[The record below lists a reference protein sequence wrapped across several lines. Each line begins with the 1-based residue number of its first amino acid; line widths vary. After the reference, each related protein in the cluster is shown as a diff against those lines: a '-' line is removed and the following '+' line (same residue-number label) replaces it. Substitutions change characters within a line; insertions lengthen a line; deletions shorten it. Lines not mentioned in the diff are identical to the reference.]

1 MEKVRDISFDI
12 AKGIGI
18 ILVVIG
24 HYVPDDAPL
33 WYTGLVR
40 FIYYFHMPLFFII
53 AGYFYDCSTRRTDYL
68 PFVWSKFQRLMLP
81 YFILSWA
88 IVGTKVGIGR
98 VMHVDHPVTLDALYR
113 VFYLPEAGYFLWF
126 VYVLFLAFCLA
137 PLFKKG
143 GRLIIF
149 SIMALGLFFWDTA
162 PQYFCIRQL
171 CSHLVF
177 FVWGMWVA
185 RSGGLRQAMSRYPL
199 LWIVVVAGLSVV
211 YDNMPSGVVATL
223 LLLVLGI
230 TGSFMVFSVS
240 AWLSRSTGPVSLGLS
255 RIGVMSMTIYLFHT
269 WIMAGGKAILTH
281 ILSGGNTIEFVLS
294 ALFIIGAGIVGPI
307 CLYKW
312 VWTKNKFTAR
322 IFK

>member
-1 MEKVRDISFDI
+1 MEKTRDIAFDI

-18 ILVVIG
+18 ILVVVG
-24 HYVPDDAPL
+24 HYIPAGAPK
-33 WYTGLVR
+33 WYVDFID

-53 AGYFYDCSTRRTDYL
+53 AGYFYDRSTRRTDYL
-68 PFVWSKFQRLMLP
+68 PFVWSKFQRLMIP

-88 IVGTKVGIGR
+88 IVGTKVGIDR
-98 VMHVDHPVTLDALYR
+98 VMPVDHPVTLDALYR

-126 VYVLFLAFCLA
+126 VYVLFLTFCFA

-143 GRLIIF
+143 VRLIIL

-162 PQYFCIRQL
+162 PQSFCIRQL
-171 CSHLVF
+171 CSHLAF

-185 RSGGLRQAMSRYPL
+185 RSGGLQLAMRRYPL
-199 LWIVVVAGLSVV
+199 LWGVITIGFSFAYGHVQ
-211 YDNMPSGVVATL
+211 SGVLTTL
-223 LLLVLGI
+223 LLLSLGI
-230 TGSFMVFSVS
+230 TGSFMVLSVS
-240 AWLSRSTGPVSLGLS
+240 VWLSRLSGPVSLWLS
-255 RIGVMSMTIYLFHT
+255 RVGVMSMTIYLFHT
-269 WIMAGGKAILTH
+269 WIMGGGKAILTH

-312 VWTKNKFTAR
+312 VWAKNKFTAR

>member
-1 MEKVRDISFDI
+1 MEKARDIAFDI

-18 ILVVIG
+18 ILVVVG

-33 WYTGLVR
+33 WYTGFVR
-40 FIYYFHMPLFFII
+40 FVYYFHMPLFFII
-53 AGYFYDCSTRRTDYL
+53 AGYFYESSTRRTNYL
-68 PFVWSKFQRLMLP
+68 SFVWSKFQRLMIP

-98 VMHVDHPVTLDALYR
+98 VMQVDHPVTLDALYR

-126 VYVLFLAFCLA
+126 VYVLFLTFCLA

-143 GRLIIF
+143 SRLIII
-149 SIMALGLFFWDTA
+149 SIIALGLFFWDTA
-162 PQYFCIRQL
+162 PHYFCIRQL
-171 CSHLVF
+171 SSHLVF

-185 RSGGLRQAMSRYPL
+185 RLRGLRQAMSRYPL
-199 LWIVVVAGLSVV
+199 LWMVVTVGLSFV
-211 YDNMPSGVVATL
+211 YVNMQPGGLSTL

-230 TGSFMVFSVS
+230 TGSFMVFSFS
-240 AWLSRSTGPVSLGLS
+240 AWLSHLTESVSLNLS
-255 RIGVMSMTIYLFHT
+255 RVGMMSMTIYLFHT

>member
-1 MEKVRDISFDI
+1 MKGSPPAIAVSPESRPRDRRIDLCYV
-12 AKGIGI
+12 IGI
-18 ILVVIG
+18 LLVVAG
-24 HYVPDDAPL
+24 HSGADI
-33 WYTGLVR
+33 R
-40 FIYYFHMPLFFII
+40 FNSTALFRWIYAFHMPLFFII

-98 VMHVDHPVTLDALYR
+98 VMQVDHPVTLDALYR

-126 VYVLFLAFCLA
+126 VYVLFLTFCLA

-185 RSGGLRQAMSRYPL
+185 RSGGLRQAMESLP
-199 LWIVVVAGLSVV
+199 
-211 YDNMPSGVVATL
+211 
-223 LLLVLGI
+223 
-230 TGSFMVFSVS
+230 
-240 AWLSRSTGPVSLGLS
+240 GP
-255 RIGVMSMTIYLFHT
+255 MTEIPVEDE
-269 WIMAGGKAILTH
+269 A
-281 ILSGGNTIEFVLS
+281 
-294 ALFIIGAGIVGPI
+294 VG
-307 CLYKW
+307 
-312 VWTKNKFTAR
+312 
-322 IFK
+322 